1 MCNILTWLCQL
12 HLIWIYQ
19 VLGVLTIAYHLS
31 RHNWFIFFLVYH
43 KLKKSGRNPSESMA
57 GVWSSPHER
66 YQNYTC
72 QLDNHVNSQ
81 LPSLLICKLKHIK
94 SLNIYIKILAFHLQ
108 IMQDLVFFYDRWSK
122 DWNWLKKIKLKNT

>member
-19 VLGVLTIAYHLS
+19 VWVYWQLPIIYQDIIDSFFFSLPQTEKVREKSFRKYGGSLIFATWTISELYLS
-31 RHNWFIFFLVYH
+31 TWQ
-43 KLKKSGRNPSESMA
+43 P
-57 GVWSSPHER
+57 
-66 YQNYTC
+66 C
-72 QLDNHVNSQ
+72 QLSVA
-81 LPSLLICKLKHIK
+81 SLLICKLKHIK

-122 DWNWLKKIKLKNT
+122 DWNWLKKN

>member
-19 VLGVLTIAYHLS
+19 VWVYWQLPIIYQDIIDS
-31 RHNWFIFFLVYH
+31 FFLVYH

-122 DWNWLKKIKLKNT
+122 DWNWFKKIKLKNT